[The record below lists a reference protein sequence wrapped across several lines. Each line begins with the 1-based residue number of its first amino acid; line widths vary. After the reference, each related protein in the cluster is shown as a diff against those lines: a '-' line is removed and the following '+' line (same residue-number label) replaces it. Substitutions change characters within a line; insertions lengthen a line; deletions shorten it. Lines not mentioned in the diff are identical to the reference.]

1 MPYILCTAFFSVEKW
16 GRNTPHYEDVCRF
29 RNKKSPNLNHL
40 RLGESV
46 EKIIKYEQ
54 YQQNRGLNVEFDF
67 IQPSLNTEAGTG
79 LVDVR
84 EITMT

>member
-1 MPYILCTAFFSVEKW
+1 MLQPSFLWKSG
-16 GRNTPHYEDVCRF
+16 GRNTPSSEEVCRF
-29 RNKKSPNLNHL
+29 LNKKSPNLNHL

-54 YQQNRGLNVEFDF
+54 YQLNRGLNVEFDF

>member
-1 MPYILCTAFFSVEKW
+1 MFFKDFVSVKRQKIKR
-16 GRNTPHYEDVCRF
+16 GASQTYDTPSR
-29 RNKKSPNLNHL
+29 
-40 RLGESV
+40 V

-54 YQQNRGLNVEFDF
+54 YQLNSGLNVEFDF

>member
-1 MPYILCTAFFSVEKW
+1 MPYISCYSLLFCGKV
-16 GRNTPHYEDVCRF
+16 GGNTPHYEEVCRF

-54 YQQNRGLNVEFDF
+54 YQLNRGLNVEIDF

>member
-1 MPYILCTAFFSVEKW
+1 MLQPSFQWKSGGAILLIIRCLQIPEQ
-16 GRNTPHYEDVCRF
+16 
-29 RNKKSPNLNHL
+29 KSPNLNHL
-40 RLGESV
+40 RLGERV

-54 YQQNRGLNVEFDF
+54 YQLNRGLNVEFDF

>member
-1 MPYILCTAFFSVEKW
+1 MLQPSFQWKSGGAILLIMKTFADS
-16 GRNTPHYEDVCRF
+16 GT
-29 RNKKSPNLNHL
+29 KKSPNLNHL

-54 YQQNRGLNVEFDF
+54 YQLNRGLNVEIDF

>member
-1 MPYILCTAFFSVEKW
+1 MQLKIGYLFQCPPKLLPFLTLSEIKET
-16 GRNTPHYEDVCRF
+16 
-29 RNKKSPNLNHL
+29 KKSPNLNLL
-40 RLGESV
+40 RLGERV

-54 YQQNRGLNVEFDF
+54 YQLNRGLNVEIDF

>member
-1 MPYILCTAFFSVEKW
+1 MYSLLFSGKV
-16 GRNTPHYEDVCRF
+16 GAQYSSF
-29 RNKKSPNLNHL
+29 RRCLQIPEQKSTNLNHL

-54 YQQNRGLNVEFDF
+54 YQLNRGLNVEFDF
-67 IQPSLNTEAGTG
+67 IQPSLDTEAGTG

>member
-1 MPYILCTAFFSVEKW
+1 MLQPSFQWKSGGAILLIMKTFADS
-16 GRNTPHYEDVCRF
+16 GT
-29 RNKKSPNLNHL
+29 KSPPNLNHL
-40 RLGESV
+40 RLGERV

-54 YQQNRGLNVEFDF
+54 YQQNRGLNVEIDF

>member
-1 MPYILCTAFFSVEKW
+1 MYQ
-16 GRNTPHYEDVCRF
+16 
-29 RNKKSPNLNHL
+29 NLRRTL
-40 RLGESV
+40 KIGGESR
-46 EKIIKYEQ
+46 KIIKYEQ
-54 YQQNRGLNVEFDF
+54 YQLNRGLNVEFDF

>member
-16 GRNTPHYEDVCRF
+16 GRNTPHFEDVCRF
-29 RNKKSPNLNHL
+29 LNKKSPNLNHL

-54 YQQNRGLNVEFDF
+54 YQLNRGLNVEFDF